1 MFNRKRITEQVSYYD
16 PELSDAQVE
25 YAVSA
30 IFTIDGEAQSVDDI
44 DPDDFTEIMIDAA
57 TVEEA

>member
-1 MFNRKRITEQVSYYD
+1 MFNWQRIKEQVADYD

-30 IFTIDGEAQSVDDI
+30 IFTLDGEA
-44 DPDDFTEIMIDAA
+44 
-57 TVEEA
+57 

>member
-1 MFNRKRITEQVSYYD
+1 MFNWQRIKEQVADYD

-30 IFTIDGEAQSVDDI
+30 IFTLDGEAQSVDDI
-44 DPDDFTEIMIDAA
+44 HQDDFTEIMMDAA
-57 TVEEA
+57 TVDEA

>member
-1 MFNRKRITEQVSYYD
+1 MFNWRRINEQVSDYD

-30 IFTIDGEAQSVDDI
+30 IFAMDGEAQSVDDI
-44 DPDDFTEIMIDAA
+44 DPDDFTEIMMDAA
-57 TVEEA
+57 TVEEE